1 MDDGGPLGI
10 AAGADGGQHSGDA
23 CADVLPEKHIYR
35 AGEPDDST
43 VGQRLQDTHRGRGGL
58 NDRSKQRAGQDPDH
72 RIGEGGHQAYE
83 PGHLP
88 QRRHGGAHHIHPD
101 EQYAQAAD
109 DAAEVVALR
118 LFQKHH
124 HRHAD
129 KGEERRQHSH
139 IQGDQL
145 SGDGGADIGPH
156 NDPYRLPQGHHARV
170 DKAHHHH
177 GRGRGGLDD
186 CSDDRAHQYAQ
197 QSVGRELFQYPLHSI
212 ARRSLQA
219 GAHHLHPVE
228 EQGKPP
234 QQTQNIRNIH
244 ALYSFSV
251 HRWKKT

>member
-1 MDDGGPLGI
+1 MTAVNSAPAKIPITGLEKVVIRLTNPGI
-10 AAGADGGQHSGDA
+10 SRSGAMEALIISIPMNNTPRPPMM
-23 CADVLPEKHIYR
+23 LPKW
-35 AGEPDDST
+35 
-43 VGQRLQDTHRGRGGL
+43 
-58 NDRSKQRAGQDPDH
+58 
-72 RIGEGGHQAYE
+72 
-83 PGHLP
+83 
-88 QRRHGGAHHIHPD
+88 
-101 EQYAQAAD
+101 
-109 DAAEVVALR
+109 VALR